1 MKKII
6 FFSFLLFACMSV
18 FAQDGSEDETTDIYA
33 PMEGD
38 FSLAVLFGR
47 GNFLESG
54 LMAPSSPVNNW
65 TVNGEGPYA
74 DMIDPNYND
83 ASNMIGVEGRFFLKN
98 NLALK
103 LSGGAVLR
111 DTPARSNIE
120 SFTNF
125 EEDNNQVWI
134 PNYGSVESEENFDAN
149 VNVGFE
155 YHFNSRFQRISPY
168 AGLTVPFYYARRSA
182 YDPAI
187 ITENNQPVIADIGK
201 RHTEVVGVGAQ
212 LVGGVDFHLLE
223 GFYLGAEVKPLS
235 YLYAYS
241 QKSPGPG
248 LENLEANSNTFSF
261 FGQTF
266 LKLGFKF

>member
-6 FFSFLLFACMSV
+6 TLGIVLFGFFGA
-18 FAQDGSEDETTDIYA
+18 FAQTSESDTVDKYA
-33 PMEGD
+33 PVKGD
-38 FSLAVLFGR
+38 WSVAVLFGR
-47 GNFLESG
+47 GNFFESG
-54 LMAPSSPVNNW
+54 LTAPSSPTSNW
-65 TVNGEGPYA
+65 TVKGEGPYA
-74 DMIDPNYND
+74 DMINTNYND
-83 ASNMIGVEGRFFLKN
+83 ASNMVGVELRYFLKN

-103 LSGGAVLR
+103 ASGGAVIR
-111 DTPARSNIE
+111 DTPSRMNIE

-134 PNYGSVESEENFDAN
+134 PNYGSVESDERTDLN
-149 VNVGFE
+149 VNIGVE

-187 ITENNQPVIADIGK
+187 ITQNNEPVIVDIGK

-223 GFYLGAEVKPLS
+223 GFYLGAEFKPVS

-248 LENLEANSNTFSF
+248 FENLEANSNTFSF

>member
-1 MKKII
+1 MKKIFTLSI
-6 FFSFLLFACMSV
+6 ILVSFFCG
-18 FAQDGSEDETTDIYA
+18 FAQETSEMDTDDIFA
-33 PMEGD
+33 PVKGD

-47 GNFLESG
+47 GNFFQSG
-54 LMAPSSPVNNW
+54 LMAPSAPVMNW
-65 TVNGEGPYA
+65 TVDGNGPYA

-83 ASNMIGVEGRFFLKN
+83 ASNMIGVEGRYFLKN

-103 LSGGAVLR
+103 LSGGAVIR
-111 DTPARSNIE
+111 DTPARMNIQ
-120 SFTNF
+120 SFSNF

-134 PNYGSVESEENFDAN
+134 PNYGSVESDERTDAN
-149 VNVGFE
+149 VNVGVE
-155 YHFNSRFQRISPY
+155 YHFDSRFQRISPY
-168 AGLTVPFYYARRSA
+168 AGVTVPFYYGRRSA

-187 ITENNQPVIADIGK
+187 ITKENEPVIVDIGK

-223 GFYLGAEVKPLS
+223 GFYLGAEVKPVS

-248 LENLEANSNTFSF
+248 LENLESNSNTFSF

>member
-6 FFSFLLFACMSV
+6 TFSIILFGCFGA
-18 FAQDGSEDETTDIYA
+18 FAQQTSENDTIDIYA
-33 PMEGD
+33 PVQGD
-38 FSLAVLFGR
+38 YSLAVIFGR
-47 GNFLESG
+47 GNFFESG
-54 LMAPSSPVNNW
+54 LMAPSSPTVNW

-74 DMIDPNYND
+74 DMVNTNYND
-83 ASNMIGVEGRFFLKN
+83 ASNMVGIEGRYFLKN

-103 LSGGAVLR
+103 ISGGAVIR
-111 DTPARSNIE
+111 DTPARTNIE

-134 PNYGSVESEENFDAN
+134 PNYGSVESEETMDAN
-149 VNVGFE
+149 VNVGVE
-155 YHFNSRFQRISPY
+155 YHFDSRFKRISPF
-168 AGLTVPFYYARRSA
+168 AGITVPFYYARRSA

-187 ITENNQPVIADIGK
+187 ITQNNEPVIMDIGK
-201 RHTEVVGVGAQ
+201 RHMEVMGIGAQ
-212 LVGGVDFHLLE
+212 LVGGVDFHLME
-223 GFYLGAEVKPLS
+223 GFYLGAEVKPVS

-261 FGQTF
+261 FGQTY